1 MNTLDLEL
9 LRALVAIEAHD
20 SFAGAAV
27 HLGKTQSAVTQQMQ
41 RLEDQIGHPLFEKQG
56 RHKRLTPHG
65 QKLLDYAR
73 HLLSIND
80 EAMRSLQQGN
90 LEGVLRIGA
99 PHDVADTMLPPLLAQ
114 VARASPLLKLDIHVG
129 RSPFLMESLK
139 RGEID
144 MTISNRND
152 PMLDGVVLRTSP
164 TVWLCSASYVH
175 DRTKPVPLILVEG
188 PSVFHKLARE
198 ALDAAGIRWSPS
210 YTASSLIG
218 IKAALRAGL
227 GVTARGIELVGADL
241 RVLGE
246 NDGLPRLPDVAYY
259 LFIRKNVINPL
270 TRKVFDML
278 KANLGLIRSAAPV
291 QADRAADQGTSAAQ
305 PELGV

>member
-1 MNTLDLEL
+1 MKTLDLEL
-9 LRALVAIEAHD
+9 LRSLVAIDEQD
-20 SFAGAAV
+20 SFAGAAI

-56 RHKRLTPHG
+56 RNKRLTPHG

-73 HLLSIND
+73 HLLAIND
-80 EAMRSLQQGN
+80 DALRSLQQGN

-99 PHDVADTMLPPLLAQ
+99 PHDVADTMLPTLLAQ
-114 VARASPLLKLDIHVG
+114 VARASPLLQLDIHVG

-152 PMLDGVVLRTSP
+152 PGLDGVVLRTSP

-175 DRTKPVPLILVEG
+175 DRAKPVPLILVEG
-188 PSVFHKLARE
+188 PSVFHRLARE
-198 ALDAAGIRWSPS
+198 ALDTAGIPWSPN

-227 GVTARGIELVGADL
+227 GVTARSIETAGPDL

-246 NDGLPRLPDVAYY
+246 NDGLPRLPDLDYY
-259 LFIRKNVINPL
+259 LFIRRNVINPV

-278 KANLGLIRSAAPV
+278 KANLGLIRSAADP
-291 QADRAADQGTSAAQ
+291 AFPAAPIGR
-305 PELGV
+305 GI

>member
-1 MNTLDLEL
+1 METLDLEL
-9 LRALVAIEAHD
+9 LRALVAIDAHD
-20 SFAGAAV
+20 SFAAAAV
-27 HLGKTQSAVTQQMQ
+27 HLSKTQSAVTQQMQ
-41 RLEDQIGHPLFEKQG
+41 RLEDQIGHALFEKQG

-65 QKLLDYAR
+65 RKLLDYAR

-80 EAMRSLQQGN
+80 EALRSLQQGN
-90 LEGVLRIGA
+90 LEGMLRIGA

-114 VARASPLLKLDIHVG
+114 VARASPLLQLDIHVG

-144 MTISNRND
+144 MTISNRHD
-152 PMLDGVVLRTSP
+152 ATLEGVVLRTSP
-164 TVWLCSASYVH
+164 TVWLCSASYVYE
-175 DRTKPVPLILVEG
+175 RAKPVPLILVEG

-198 ALDAAGIRWSPS
+198 ALDTAGIRWTAS

-227 GVTARGIELVGADL
+227 GVTARGVELVGADL

-246 NDGLPRLPDVAYY
+246 NDGLPRLPDLAYHLY
-259 LFIRKNVINPL
+259 IRKNVISPL
-270 TRKVFDML
+270 TRRVFDML
-278 KANLGLIRSAAPV
+278 KGNLGLIQSAAPV
-291 QADRAADQGTSAAQ
+291 
-305 PELGV
+305 

>member
-9 LRALVAIEAHD
+9 LRSLVAIEELG
-20 SFAGAAV
+20 SFAAAAV

-41 RLEDQIGHPLFEKQG
+41 RLEDLIGHPLFDRQG
-56 RHKRLTPHG
+56 RNKRLTPRGH
-65 QKLLDYAR
+65 KLLDYAR
-73 HLLSIND
+73 HLLAIND
-80 EAMRSLQQGN
+80 EAMRSLQQGH

-114 VARASPLLKLDIHVG
+114 VARASPLLQLDIHVG

-144 MTISNRND
+144 MTVSNRND
-152 PMLDGVVLRTSP
+152 ALLDGVILRTSP
-164 TVWLCSASYVH
+164 TVWLCSSSYVH
-175 DRTKPVPLILVEG
+175 DRSKPLPLILADG
-188 PSVFHKLARE
+188 PSLFRRLAVD
-198 ALDAAGIRWSPS
+198 ALDGAGIRWSPS
-210 YTASSLIG
+210 YTSSSLIG

-227 GVTARGIELVGADL
+227 GVTARGVELVGSDL

-246 NDGLPRLPDVAYY
+246 NDGLPRLPDVAYH

-270 TRKVFDML
+270 TLKVFEML
-278 KANLGLIRSAAPV
+278 KANLGLIRSASP
-291 QADRAADQGTSAAQ
+291 
-305 PELGV
+305 

>member
-9 LRALVAIEAHD
+9 LRSLVAIQEQD
-20 SFAGAAV
+20 SFAAAAV

-41 RLEDQIGHPLFEKQG
+41 RLEDQIGHPLFSKQG

-65 QKLLDYAR
+65 LKLLDYAR

-99 PHDVADTMLPPLLAQ
+99 PHDVAETMLPPLLAQ
-114 VARASPLLKLDIHVG
+114 VARASPLLQLDIHVG

-152 PMLDGVVLRTSP
+152 SALEGVVLRTSP
-164 TVWLCSASYVH
+164 TVWLCSASYVF
-175 DRTKPVPLILVEG
+175 DRSKPVPLVLADG
-188 PSVFHKLARE
+188 PSLFRRLAQE
-198 ALDAAGIRWSPS
+198 ALDGAGILWSPN
-210 YTASSLIG
+210 YTSSSLIG

-227 GVTARGIELVGADL
+227 GVTARGVELVGADL

-246 NDGLPRLPDVAYY
+246 NDGLPRLPDVAYH
-259 LFIRKNVINPL
+259 LFIRRNVINPL
-270 TRKVFDML
+270 TRQVFDML
-278 KANLGLIRSAAPV
+278 KANLGLIRSAAP
-291 QADRAADQGTSAAQ
+291 
-305 PELGV
+305 PEVLA

>member
-9 LRALVAIEAHD
+9 LRALVAIQEQG
-20 SFAGAAV
+20 SFAGAAI

-56 RHKRLTPHG
+56 RQKRLTAHG

-73 HLLSIND
+73 HLLAMND
-80 EAMRSLQQGN
+80 EALRSLQQGN

-114 VARASPLLKLDIHVG
+114 VARVSPLLQLDIHVG

-144 MTISNRND
+144 MTISNRED
-152 PMLDGVVLRTSP
+152 PMLEGVVLRTSL

-175 DRTKPVPLILVEG
+175 DRAKPVPLVLADG
-188 PSVFHKLARE
+188 PSLFRRLAQE
-198 ALDAAGIRWSPS
+198 ALDSAGIRWSPN
-210 YTASSLIG
+210 YTSSSLIG

-227 GVTARGIELVGADL
+227 GVTARGVELVGADL

-246 NDGLPRLPDVAYY
+246 NDGFPRLPDVAYY

-278 KANLGLIRSAAPV
+278 KANLGLIRSSAQAPG
-291 QADRAADQGTSAAQ
+291 AKSSLPHTSARR
-305 PELGV
+305 

>member
-1 MNTLDLEL
+1 MDTLDLEL
-9 LRALVAIEAHD
+9 LRALVAIDEQD
-20 SFAGAAV
+20 SFAAAAV
-27 HLGKTQSAVTQQMQ
+27 RLSKTQSAVTQQMQ
-41 RLEDQIGHPLFEKQG
+41 RLEDQIGRPLFEKHG

-65 QKLLDYAR
+65 QKLLEYAR
-73 HLLSIND
+73 HLLTIND
-80 EAMRSLQQGN
+80 EALRSLQQGN

-114 VARASPLLKLDIHVG
+114 VARASPLLQLDIQVG

-144 MTISNRND
+144 MTISNRHD
-152 PMLDGVVLRTSP
+152 ATLEGVVLRTSP
-164 TVWLCSASYVH
+164 TVWLCSSNYVH
-175 DRTKPVPLILVEG
+175 DRVKPLPLILVEG
-188 PSVFHKLARE
+188 PSVFYKMARE
-198 ALDAAGIRWSPS
+198 ALDAAGIRWTAS

-227 GVTARGIELVGADL
+227 GVTARGVELVGADL

-246 NDGLPRLPDVAYY
+246 NDGLPRLPDLAYH
-259 LFIRKNVINPL
+259 LFIRKNVISRR

-278 KANLGLIRSAAPV
+278 KANLGLIGSAA
-291 QADRAADQGTSAAQ
+291 
-305 PELGV
+305 L